1 MKAAL
6 LYEKDDMRIV
16 DLPMPTVG
24 PNHVLLHVKAAKIC
38 PTDLRKYRLGS
49 KDARIHNLP
58 MNLCH
63 EYAGEIVEVGENV
76 KNYRLGMRVT
86 GFGFAG
92 NVEYVALDTNPSNPF
107 AASAMLELPPNVSYE
122 EGSFVIPLSE
132 NIHCIVNQADLR
144 FGQTIV
150 IVGAGQMGLQQ
161 ANIARWSGANVIVTD
176 LDENRLAIAKELGAD
191 AVINPAKENVVDAV
205 KRANNGQLADCSIAT
220 LGVPPV
226 IQQAID
232 VTRNC
237 ARVVVFGGTPAGV
250 IMQFNPNDIHY
261 SEKTMI
267 GVEGTGVPPN
277 SHPETRPQALR
288 HMASGKI
295 DVNKLITRV
304 MPMTDIVKAYEMIEK
319 KEALSIVLTP

>member
-1 MKAAL
+1 VKAAL

-63 EYAGEIVEVGENV
+63 EYTGEITEVGENV
-76 KNYRLGMRVT
+76 KQFKKGMRVT
-86 GFGFAG
+86 GSGFAG

-107 AASAMLELPPNVSYE
+107 AANSILELPPNVSYE

-132 NIHCIVNQADLR
+132 NIHSIVDQAQLK

-161 ANIARWSGANVIVTD
+161 ANIARWCGANVIVTD
-176 LDENRLAIAKELGAD
+176 LDEDRLAIAKELGAD
-191 AVINPAKENVVDAV
+191 AVVNPAKENVVDAV

-277 SHPETRPQALR
+277 RHPEMRPYALR
-288 HMASGKI
+288 HIASGKI
-295 DVNKLITRV
+295 DIKKLITRV